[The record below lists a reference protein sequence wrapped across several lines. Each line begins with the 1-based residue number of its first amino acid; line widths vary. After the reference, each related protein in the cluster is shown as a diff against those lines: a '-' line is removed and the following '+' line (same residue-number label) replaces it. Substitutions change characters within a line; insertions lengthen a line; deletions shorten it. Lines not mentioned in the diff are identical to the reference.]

1 MPKLETIKKQEK
13 IIITGT
19 IPVEVAN
26 LTKAKAL
33 IFNATKTK
41 NHNDLTIPTI
51 YFAELTKKYAEA
63 DKALKQKIKE
73 AIEKSKEIKETI
85 IILKKEI
92 KDAALKIVKPEQK
105 PAKNKEGE
113 IKTNELG
120 EVVFNT
126 THNLNTQ
133 IFSFSPK
140 SKSITLNSEALIKEF
155 KKDEIAATKKYGG
168 IVLVKKE
175 TIFSIDVEALN
186 KYKLTSPKNELPY
199 EAVEKDASISI
210 KEKSI
215 LKHTKDLIEDLD
227 KEL

>member
-1 MPKLETIKKQEK
+1 MSVYQTLYKFHFNSAPIAPKQITKKGKRTRTTDKEQQEWKKEWVRINIFKPYLLENGLPPTNWSVKEVEKNQRRHIKHNNKKRRAKCLKLETIKKQEK

-120 EVVFNT
+120 EVVF
-126 THNLNTQ
+126 
-133 IFSFSPK
+133 
-140 SKSITLNSEALIKEF
+140 
-155 KKDEIAATKKYGG
+155 
-168 IVLVKKE
+168 
-175 TIFSIDVEALN
+175 
-186 KYKLTSPKNELPY
+186 
-199 EAVEKDASISI
+199 
-210 KEKSI
+210 
-215 LKHTKDLIEDLD
+215 
-227 KEL
+227 